1 MKDFPFVR
9 IDLYEVNGKIYFGK
23 KITFYPISVKGVFIL
38 DRWNNILGKLIHLPE
53 KDSYYHK
60 TMNM

>member
-53 KDSYYHK
+53 KDS
-60 TMNM
+60 